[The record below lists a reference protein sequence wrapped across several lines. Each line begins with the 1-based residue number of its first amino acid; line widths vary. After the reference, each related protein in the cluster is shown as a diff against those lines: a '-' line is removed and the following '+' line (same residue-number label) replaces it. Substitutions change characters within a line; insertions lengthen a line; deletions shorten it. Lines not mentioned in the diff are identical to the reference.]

1 MMGEESDSKKLDK
14 EFRKLAKEKF
24 LNPSRCTQLNQ
35 TRAYIFELN
44 KIIKHFEQK
53 FNYIP
58 PSAQLLFNEYNNRQE
73 KMLFD
78 DYMKE
83 YSKE

>member
-1 MMGEESDSKKLDK
+1 MGEENNPKKIEKEFKKLTKD
-14 EFRKLAKEKF
+14 KF
-24 LNPSRCTQLNQ
+24 LSPSRCTQLNQ

-53 FNYIP
+53 FNYVP
-58 PSAQLLFNEYNNRQE
+58 TSAQVLFNEYNMQQE

>member
-1 MMGEESDSKKLDK
+1 MSNDNNPKKIEKEFKKLTKD
-14 EFRKLAKEKF
+14 KF
-24 LNPSRCTQLNQ
+24 LSPSRCTQLNQ

-44 KIIKHFEQK
+44 KIIRHFEQK
-53 FNYIP
+53 FNYVP
-58 PSAQLLFNEYNNRQE
+58 PSAQVLFNEYNMQQE

-78 DYMKE
+78 DYKKE

>member
-1 MMGEESDSKKLDK
+1 MKKGTDLKRIEKEFKKLTKD
-14 EFRKLAKEKF
+14 KF
-24 LNPSRCTQLNQ
+24 LSPERCTQLNQ

-44 KIIKHFEQK
+44 NIIRHFESK
-53 FNYIP
+53 FDYVP
-58 PSAQLLFNEYNNRQE
+58 PSAQLLFNEYNMKQE

-83 YSKE
+83 YSGK

>member
-1 MMGEESDSKKLDK
+1 V
-14 EFRKLAKEKF
+14 
-24 LNPSRCTQLNQ
+24 PT
-35 TRAYIFELN
+35 
-44 KIIKHFEQK
+44 
-53 FNYIP
+53 
-58 PSAQLLFNEYNNRQE
+58 SAQVLFNEYNMQQE

>member
-1 MMGEESDSKKLDK
+1 MRDENNPKKIEKEFKKLTKD
-14 EFRKLAKEKF
+14 KF
-24 LNPSRCTQLNQ
+24 LSPSRCTQLNQ

-58 PSAQLLFNEYNNRQE
+58 TSAQVLFNEYNMQQE

>member
-1 MMGEESDSKKLDK
+1 MSGEEINKRIDK
-14 EFRKLAKEKF
+14 EFKKLTKDKF
-24 LNPSRCTQLNQ
+24 VSPSRCTQLNQ

-78 DYMKE
+78 DYLRE
-83 YSKE
+83 YSEE